1 MKERKDVIKYCKTL
15 KDVYED
21 YPFHDPNWT
30 LMRHNSSKHAFAWIY
45 EREGNIWINVKCDPE
60 WIEFWRNAFA
70 AVVPGYH
77 QNKKHWNSLILDGS
91 IPDQD
96 IKRMI
101 NESYDLTK
109 NT

>member
-1 MKERKDVIKYCKTL
+1 
-15 KDVYED
+15 
-21 YPFHDPNWT
+21 
-30 LMRHNSSKHAFAWIY
+30 MRHNSSKHAFAWIY

-96 IKRMI
+96 IERMI

-109 NT
+109 NA